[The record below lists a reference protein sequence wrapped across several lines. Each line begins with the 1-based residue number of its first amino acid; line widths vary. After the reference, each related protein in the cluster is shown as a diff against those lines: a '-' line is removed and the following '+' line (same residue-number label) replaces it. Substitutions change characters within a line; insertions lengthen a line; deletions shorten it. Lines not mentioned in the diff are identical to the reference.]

1 MQIGFIGYGNMA
13 KALGS
18 RWVGHHEI
26 AIGGRNAEKAKALTE
41 ELGGGT
47 RWGSSADVVRDAEVV
62 VLATRHEGVFEA
74 MDAAG
79 GPSAFAGKTL
89 IDINNPVPGIY
100 HGDFLNVSYGGL
112 SLAEKIADYAPGAA
126 VVKAFNMCQSSVW
139 TMDPPLYDGRRLV
152 VLYCGDDDTAKTRA
166 MSLIELTGCDH
177 VDLGEL
183 KYARLLESAAAIV
196 IKLLF
201 SGRDPH
207 TVLNLIQPEVK
218 PVV

>member
-1 MQIGFIGYGNMA
+1 MQIGFIGYGSMA
-13 KALGS
+13 KALAS
-18 RWVGHHEI
+18 RWVDHHEI
-26 AIGGRNAEKAKALTE
+26 ALGGRNREKARALAG
-41 ELGGGT
+41 ELGGGA
-47 RWGSSADVVRDAEVV
+47 RGGSSADAVRDAEIL
-62 VLATRHEGVFEA
+62 VLATRHQGVFEA
-74 MDAAG
+74 MNAAG

-100 HGDFLNVSYGGL
+100 DGDFLNVNYAGL
-112 SLAEKIADYAPGAA
+112 SLAEKIAAYAPEAA
-126 VVKAFNMCQSSVW
+126 LVKAFNMCQASVW
-139 TMDPPLYDGRRLV
+139 TMDPPLFDGRKLV
-152 VLYCGDDDTAKTRA
+152 VLYCGGDAAAKARTVG
-166 MSLIELTGCDH
+166 LIELIGCDH

-207 TVLNLIQPEVK
+207 TVLNLIQPEVN